1 MIQSTEQNKLIG
13 SWIRNDA
20 ERAVALTY
28 SEKRI
33 GDFTREDMTK
43 LVEIMAQWRVLLGV
57 TSDPTEQEL
66 IIICQFMYDNFKQ
79 YTLADVRLAMNW
91 AIAGKLDI
99 GFVSQKNISSYYVS
113 RAMNAYDEA
122 KRHIFNNLME
132 ERERHLSRQIELE
145 KSKPTP
151 QEEAESFKG
160 YAVSLY
166 KSYNDGTN
174 WYDISDIF
182 YNWLKRTGQMN
193 PTQKEIAEAVQYG
206 KTRYMEDRQG
216 DSLKDKL
223 TKTVEPQKKEEQQ
236 RKYAREYMIRLY
248 FDKTPL
254 GKIVDKINPSQFTE
268 K

>member
-20 ERAVALTY
+20 EKAVALTY

-33 GDFTREDMTK
+33 GDFKREDMTK
-43 LVEIMAQWRVLLGV
+43 LVELMAQWRVLLGV

-91 AIAGKLDI
+91 AIAGKLDV
-99 GFVSQKNISSYYVS
+99 GFVTQKNISSYYVS
-113 RAMNAYDEA
+113 KVMNAYDEA
-122 KRHIFNNLME
+122 KRQIFNSFME
-132 ERERHLSRQIELE
+132 EREKHLSRQNELE
-145 KSKPTP
+145 KPKPTP

-160 YAVSLY
+160 YAISLY
-166 KSYNDGTN
+166 KSYQDGIS

-193 PTQKEIAEAVQYG
+193 PSQKEVAEAVEYG
-206 KTRYMEDRQG
+206 KRKYMEDRQN
-216 DSLKDKL
+216 DNLKDKI
-223 TKTVEPQKKEEQQ
+223 TKSIEPQKKQDQQ
-236 RKYAREYMIRLY
+236 KKYARQYMIQLY
-248 FDKTPL
+248 FDKTPINVL
-254 GKIVDKINPSQFTE
+254 VEKIKPSQFT
-268 K
+268 KK